1 MPPRKSKFDIFT
13 ILESLQDGVYLTDRD
28 GNTLF
33 VNRSYERI
41 TGLPRAE
48 LIGRNVVDLQKQ
60 GYFSEIANPQV
71 VKTKRPLTFMQ
82 TNKANRQLV
91 VSGYPIYDSSQR
103 KVLGVITVVR
113 DIPLLEQLGQE
124 IEYQRALI
132 DKYQKEAGNTLK
144 QESQALVFST
154 KMQRVIELATR
165 LAGVDTTVLITGET
179 GVGKEVVARTLHSAG
194 PRKDL
199 PFFIINCAAIPE
211 ALIESELF
219 GYEAGAFTGAHTKG
233 KLGVFELA
241 SKGTLF
247 FDEIDEMPMSMQA
260 KLLRAMQSKE
270 IMRVGGKS
278 IIRVNVRIIAATNR
292 PLEDLVQ
299 QGQFR
304 DDLYYRL
311 SVAKIDIP
319 PLRERIEAVEPL
331 AELFLGRFNAKHRR
345 KAYFSAA
352 ALEVLRNYDWPG
364 NVRQLENVIE
374 SLVIACANDEINPC
388 DLPVTLSRKNY
399 EMLAASTFMGLATK
413 RMQSLKGM
421 MDDVEKHILNHFLQ
435 LYQGDIYRLAGELQ
449 CDRSTLQRKLRK
461 HKIKVN
467 RRGNDQKSL

>member
-1 MPPRKSKFDIFT
+1 
-13 ILESLQDGVYLTDRD
+13 
-28 GNTLF
+28 
-33 VNRSYERI
+33 
-41 TGLPRAE
+41 
-48 LIGRNVVDLQKQ
+48 
-60 GYFSEIANPQV
+60 
-71 VKTKRPLTFMQ
+71 
-82 TNKANRQLV
+82 
-91 VSGYPIYDSSQR
+91 
-103 KVLGVITVVR
+103 
-113 DIPLLEQLGQE
+113 LLEQLGQE
-124 IEYQRALI
+124 IEYQRAII
-132 DKYQKEAGNTLK
+132 DKYQKEAGNTLR

-211 ALIESELF
+211 TLIESELF

-247 FDEIDEMPMSMQA
+247 FDEIDEMPMTMQA

-278 IIRVNVRIIAATNR
+278 IIKVNVRIIAATNR

-345 KAYFSAA
+345 KSYFSPA

-399 EMLAASTFMGLATK
+399 DILAASTFMGLATNK
-413 RMQSLKGM
+413 MQSLKGM
-421 MDDVEKHILNHFLQ
+421 MDDVEKLLLDHFLQ
-435 LYQGDIYRLAGELQ
+435 LYQNDIYRLASELQ

-461 HKIKVN
+461 HKIQIS
-467 RRGNDQKSL
+467 RRRNDQNT